1 MSEHVTKNTE
11 QEEVTLGMTFMGFLM
26 GTAAISGIYF
36 LPSLIIAVVDIVVKL
51 QIKFNIFKARFGERI
66 SLSVCYIWDI
76 VTSKNC

>member
-51 QIKFNIFKARFGERI
+51 
-66 SLSVCYIWDI
+66 
-76 VTSKNC
+76 